1 MRWDPMIATTDRP
14 LLVFFM
20 ARDVTINI
28 HFQPFLQTLEL
39 TETKITMRLNWITI
53 CRLTNVDPRNKLF
66 IF

>member
-39 TETKITMRLNWITI
+39 TETKITMRLN
-53 CRLTNVDPRNKLF
+53 
-66 IF
+66 